1 MSFMPDIL
9 SSPRLSAVPVVL
21 MSMILSVPTVNVG
34 GLASV
39 VTLKNNNRIKLF
51 DITGNLLFSKKFY
64 YDSFSLNI
72 SSLSS
77 GIYILR
83 LENDLGLKNK
93 KLIIR

>member
-39 VTLKNNNRIKLF
+39 VTLKNNNRI
-51 DITGNLLFSKKFY
+51 
-64 YDSFSLNI
+64 SLNI
-72 SSLSS
+72 IYVW
-77 GIYILR
+77 GIFCRNLFSYML
-83 LENDLGLKNK
+83 
-93 KLIIR
+93 